1 MQVTEIYMKKNYV
14 PIILGVVCLF
24 TLALSFFW
32 LYGSRV
38 FISRATG
45 SGIFSSQNSYLF
57 QSPLSAQADGIEEI
71 TIYGFLLDDKGL
83 GVNGK
88 KTDLVGADEL
98 IIKSASAVSD
108 TTGKVIYRI
117 SSTKKGIFKVQI
129 SVDGSVLPQEANVT
143 FN

>member
-1 MQVTEIYMKKNYV
+1 MNKKYV
-14 PIILGVVCLF
+14 PIILGVVCVF

-38 FISRATG
+38 FISKATG
-45 SGIFSSQNSYLF
+45 SGTFSSQNSYLF
-57 QSPLSAQADGIEEI
+57 QSPLSAQADGIEEV

-88 KTDLVGADEL
+88 KTDLIGADDL
-98 IIKSASAVSD
+98 IIKSASALSD
-108 TTGKVIYRI
+108 STGKVIYRL
-117 SSTKKGIFKVQI
+117 SSTKKGIFTVKI
-129 SVDGSVLPQEANVT
+129 SVDGAVLPQEANIT